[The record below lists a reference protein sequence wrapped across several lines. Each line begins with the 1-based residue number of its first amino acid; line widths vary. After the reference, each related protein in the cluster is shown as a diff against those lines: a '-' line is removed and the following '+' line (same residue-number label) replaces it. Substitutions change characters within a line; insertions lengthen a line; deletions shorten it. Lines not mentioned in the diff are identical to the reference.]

1 VLTESTS
8 SNRRLAA
15 LVALAA
21 LTVFVVAAVCVRV
34 LYTGTPGY
42 LNLVWN
48 LVLAWVPFVV
58 ALGVYDGYRRRAGAL
73 PLLAGGAVWLLFLP
87 NAPYLVTDVALL
99 RHVGGAPVWFDVVL
113 VSSAAWAGL
122 LLGFLSLYLM
132 HAVVSRIVGALN
144 AWAFVVAV
152 LALSSFGIYLGRF
165 QRWNSWDVVT
175 RPKLLLGDIAERA
188 VDPFSNGRAVAVTV
202 LFTVFLTLTYAV
214 FYSVARLALDERRA

>member
-1 VLTESTS
+1 MEATFSR
-8 SNRRLAA
+8 RRLAA

-21 LTVFVVAAVCVRV
+21 LSAFAVAAVCVRV

-58 ALGVYDGYRRRAGAL
+58 ALVVYDGYRRRVGAL

-87 NAPYLVTDVALL
+87 NAPYLVTDLGLL
-99 RHVGGAPVWFDVVL
+99 RHVEGAPVWFDVVL

-122 LLGFLSLYLM
+122 LLGFLSLYLV
-132 HAVVSRIVGALN
+132 HSVVRRVVGTLS
-144 AWAFVVAV
+144 AWAFVVVV

-175 RPKLLLGDIAERA
+175 RPRLLLGNIAERA
-188 VDPFSNGRAVAVTV
+188 VDPLSHGRAVAVTV

-214 FYSVARLALDERRA
+214 FFSVARLALDERRV